1 MPEPSRIVFTYKE
14 VVESLVRKH
23 EIHEGI
29 WGLYVRFGISAAN
42 IGREPTAE
50 LMPAAIIPVLEIGL
64 QKFDAENNLSVD
76 AAAVNPA
83 RLEKKGNMPKKKRPK
98 ISEGV

>member
-1 MPEPSRIVFTYKE
+1 MPEPNRIAFTYKE

-50 LMPAAIIPVLEIGL
+50 LMPAAIIPILEIGL
-64 QKFDAENNLSVD
+64 QKFDTENNLSVD

-83 RLEKKGNMPKKKRPK
+83 RMKKNEKMPKKKHPK
-98 ISEGV
+98 ISGGV